1 MNLAGGRASDA
12 VEPEAP
18 PQLETNPGWHTDPTQ
33 IPPSRSLLHSL
44 LRTRD
49 GTKSESLT
57 KVVSPKVD
65 VYVPQHKCNGG
76 PWIMGPVMANCVRRS
91 NALLGYSAS
100 LVYSETFLR
109 GAGCGQIPSGP
120 P

>member
-1 MNLAGGRASDA
+1 MAHGSHADPTVSILVAQ
-12 VEPEAP
+12 PAP
-18 PQLETNPGWHTDPTQ
+18 HPGWHTDPTQ